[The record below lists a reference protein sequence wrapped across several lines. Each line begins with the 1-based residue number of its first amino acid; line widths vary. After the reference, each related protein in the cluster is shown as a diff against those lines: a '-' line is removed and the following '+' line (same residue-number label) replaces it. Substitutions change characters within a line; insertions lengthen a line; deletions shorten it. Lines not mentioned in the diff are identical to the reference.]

1 MKGPRALPLL
11 TLSPPSPEPA
21 VPGVCLSARERRGA
35 FFVAS
40 AAPSATARRNEIG
53 QQKCSI
59 RRRNAGNSSRNTP
72 QREAGAGERGRAG
85 GGAGLGA
92 AGGRPRKLGAGGAA
106 RGVVGRPRRRPRGP
120 AGRPQGRS
128 CVGSRM
134 CTLYTE
140 HLLLFKPFHVS
151 LREFQKQKRASPFP
165 PAGLL
170 LAVPETPR
178 FEAAGS

>member
-1 MKGPRALPLL
+1 MR
-11 TLSPPSPEPA
+11 
-21 VPGVCLSARERRGA
+21 SASRN
-35 FFVAS
+35 VAS
-40 AAPSATARRNEIG
+40 AEGTLAIPQE
-53 QQKCSI
+53 I
-59 RRRNAGNSSRNTP
+59 RRSAKQELVSAAVRVVVRGWAP
-72 QREAGAGERGRAG
+72 REAAPGSLGLG
-85 GGAGLGA
+85 GGARG
-92 AGGRPRKLGAGGAA
+92 GGATT
-106 RGVVGRPRRRPRGP
+106 GGPRGP

-151 LREFQKQKRASPFP
+151 LREFQKRKRASPFP

>member
-21 VPGVCLSARERRGA
+21 VPGVCVSARERRGA

-40 AAPSATARRNEIG
+40 AAPSATARRNEIS

-92 AGGRPRKLGAGGAA
+92 AGGRPPEARGWGAA
-106 RGVVGRPRRRPRGP
+106 RGVGGRPRGP

-140 HLLLFKPFHVS
+140 HLLLFKRFHVS
-151 LREFQKQKRASPFP
+151 LREFQKRKRASPFP

>member
-21 VPGVCLSARERRGA
+21 VPGVCVSARERRGA
-35 FFVAS
+35 FFVAN

-92 AGGRPRKLGAGGAA
+92 AGGRPRKLGAGG
-106 RGVVGRPRRRPRGP
+106 RRAGWGGDH
-120 AGRPQGRS
+120 AGRPGVRRDDR
-128 CVGSRM
+128 VWG
-134 CTLYTE
+134 
-140 HLLLFKPFHVS
+140 
-151 LREFQKQKRASPFP
+151 
-165 PAGLL
+165 
-170 LAVPETPR
+170 AVCAHCILSIYC
-178 FEAAGS
+178 FSSVFM

>member
-21 VPGVCLSARERRGA
+21 VPGVCVSARERRGA

-85 GGAGLGA
+85 GGAGPGVRRDDRVRGA
-92 AGGRPRKLGAGGAA
+92 VCAHCIL
-106 RGVVGRPRRRPRGP
+106 
-120 AGRPQGRS
+120 S
-128 CVGSRM
+128 IYCFSS
-134 CTLYTE
+134 
-140 HLLLFKPFHVS
+140 LFM
-151 LREFQKQKRASPFP
+151 
-165 PAGLL
+165 
-170 LAVPETPR
+170 
-178 FEAAGS
+178 